1 MASYLKLISIRFS
14 KESIDRIDEVASKMS
29 WYRRSD
35 CMRNIVDHVL
45 QHASDDAII
54 SLARHQWANDPKY
67 KVKIVFE
74 DGSEL

>member
-1 MASYLKLISIRFS
+1 MASFNKLISIRFS
-14 KESIDRIDEVASKMS
+14 KASIDRIDEVVSKMR
-29 WYRRSD
+29 WYKRSD

-45 QHASDDAII
+45 ESASNDAII
-54 SLARHQWANDPKY
+54 QLCRHQWSRDAKY